1 MFIICILV
9 IKSVQ
14 HLIIRASLTS
24 FAAAIWPMYSPSL
37 KRALGPLFFPEN
49 IYPYVNIHTTPYKKT
64 LVKLYMYAIIY
75 TSTYHPFC
83 RKTELLKIL
92 DPPHTTGDGH
102 YHHSDRTAF
111 PVTQKMPNSISISF
125 ESIWMT
131 TIYLTGQSIF
141 SMYTH
146 FSADSLD
153 FVLYQQYG
161 TVDAFWLSF
170 YMHNLIHVHV
180 LTPA

>member
-1 MFIICILV
+1 
-9 IKSVQ
+9 
-14 HLIIRASLTS
+14 
-24 FAAAIWPMYSPSL
+24 
-37 KRALGPLFFPEN
+37 
-49 IYPYVNIHTTPYKKT
+49 
-64 LVKLYMYAIIY
+64 MYAIIY

-111 PVTQKMPNSISISF
+111 PVTQKTPNSIFVSL
-125 ESIWMT
+125 ESMWMT

-161 TVDAFWLSF
+161 TVDAL
-170 YMHNLIHVHV
+170 H
-180 LTPA
+180 A

>member
-1 MFIICILV
+1 
-9 IKSVQ
+9 
-14 HLIIRASLTS
+14 
-24 FAAAIWPMYSPSL
+24 
-37 KRALGPLFFPEN
+37 
-49 IYPYVNIHTTPYKKT
+49 
-64 LVKLYMYAIIY
+64 MYAIIY

-111 PVTQKMPNSISISF
+111 PVTQKMPNSISVSL
-125 ESIWMT
+125 ESKWMT

-161 TVDAFWLSF
+161 TVDAF
-170 YMHNLIHVHV
+170 
-180 LTPA
+180 